1 VSSFLDQN
9 TMKSNRLLPLA
20 ILLAAAGIVAFTII
34 RTRTSDETSRTP
46 GRPVPLIQTSVVA
59 GVPAAATNQPGQAGN
74 AVIPAEKLPAGWQ
87 DFRTITEQERLDR
100 VTAAMENHT
109 LPADLLAFF
118 ETEIFNREHWDVTRN
133 NMANALVWQESPNPR
148 LHELFAKMLADES
161 ESPVWRDYCLQF
173 LSECLKSSSDPEA
186 IKSLLTRY
194 AQGKDGLAGTAI
206 VNVGLQEAAGRMKP
220 GETFSQQLE
229 AQLTDPEV
237 VTPTKLSILAMIGK
251 RNDVRLLPLVRTYAT
266 NTNDSLRRCAIATLG
281 QIGTPDDLPL
291 IRAGLTDPNRAVK
304 MAADAALKAMERRK

>member
-1 VSSFLDQN
+1 
-9 TMKSNRLLPLA
+9 MKRNRLLPLA
-20 ILLAAAGIVAFTII
+20 LMAAAAGIVAFTII
-34 RTRTSDETSRTP
+34 RTRTADVASRAF
-46 GRPVPLIQTSVVA
+46 GKSVPVIQTPVVA
-59 GVPAAATNQPGQAGN
+59 GVPDAATNQPAQAGT

-87 DFRTITEQERLDR
+87 DFRTVTEQERLNR

-118 ETEIFNREHWDVTRN
+118 EMEIFNRQHWNVTRN

-194 AQGKDGLAGTAI
+194 AQGKDGLVGRAI
-206 VNVGLQEAAGRMKP
+206 VNVGLQEATITVDESAGCLFPMVP
-220 GETFSQQLE
+220 
-229 AQLTDPEV
+229 V
-237 VTPTKLSILAMIGK
+237 
-251 RNDVRLLPLVRTYAT
+251 LPV
-266 NTNDSLRRCAIATLG
+266 
-281 QIGTPDDLPL
+281 
-291 IRAGLTDPNRAVK
+291 
-304 MAADAALKAMERRK
+304 

>member
-1 VSSFLDQN
+1 MN
-9 TMKSNRLLPLA
+9 RNRLLPLA

-34 RTRTSDETSRTP
+34 RTRAPGEPSRES
-46 GRPVPLIQTSVVA
+46 GKSVPVIQTPVVA
-59 GVPAAATNQPGQAGN
+59 GVPNAATNQSEKAGV
-74 AVIPAEKLPAGWQ
+74 AVIPSEKFPAGWT
-87 DFRTITEQERLDR
+87 DFRTLTEQERLDR
-100 VTAAMENHT
+100 ATAAMENFT

-118 ETEIFNREHWDVTRN
+118 EKEIFNRQHWDVTRN

-148 LHELFAKMLADES
+148 LHEFFAKMLADES

-173 LSECLKSSSDPEA
+173 LSECLKSSSDPDA

-229 AQLTDPEV
+229 AQMADPEV

-266 NTNDSLRRCAIATLG
+266 NTNDSLRRTAIATLG
-281 QIGTPDDLPL
+281 QIGAPSDLPL
-291 IRAGLTDPNRAVK
+291 IRAGLTDPNRSVQ
-304 MAADAALKAMERRK
+304 MAADAALKAMARRK

>member
-1 VSSFLDQN
+1 
-9 TMKSNRLLPLA
+9 MKRNRLLPLV
-20 ILLAAAGIVAFTII
+20 LLAAAGIVAFTII
-34 RTRTSDETSRTP
+34 RTRTPDVASRESGKPLPVNQTP
-46 GRPVPLIQTSVVA
+46 VVA
-59 GVPAAATNQPGQAGN
+59 GVPNAATNQPAQAGT
-74 AVIPAEKLPAGWQ
+74 AVIPAEKLPVGWT

-118 ETEIFNREHWDVTRN
+118 EMEIFNRQHWDVTRN

-173 LSECLKSSSDPEA
+173 LSECLKSSSDPDA
-186 IKSLLTRY
+186 IQALLIRY

-206 VNVGLQEAAGRMKP
+206 VNIGLQEAAGRMKP

-266 NTNDSLRRCAIATLG
+266 NTNDSLRRTAIATLG
-281 QIGTPDDLPL
+281 QIGAPSDLPL
-291 IRAGLTDPNRAVK
+291 IRAGLTDPNRAVR
-304 MAADAALKAMERRK
+304 MAAEAAVKRIESR

>member
-1 VSSFLDQN
+1 
-9 TMKSNRLLPLA
+9 MKRNRLLPLVF
-20 ILLAAAGIVAFTII
+20 LAAAGIVVFTII
-34 RTRTSDETSRTP
+34 RTRTADVASRES
-46 GRPVPLIQTSVVA
+46 GKPVPVIQTPVVA
-59 GVPAAATNQPGQAGN
+59 GVPAAATNQPAQTGTD
-74 AVIPAEKLPAGWQ
+74 VIPAEKLPVGWT

-109 LPADLLAFF
+109 LSADVLAFF
-118 ETEIFNREHWDVTRN
+118 EKEIFNRQHWDVTRN

-148 LHELFAKMLADES
+148 LHELFVKMLADES

-206 VNVGLQEAAGRMKP
+206 VNVGLQEAAGRMKL

-229 AQLTDPEV
+229 AQLADPEV

-266 NTNDSLRRCAIATLG
+266 NTTDSLRRCAIATLG
-281 QIGTPDDLPL
+281 QIGAPSDLPL
-291 IRAGLTDPNRAVK
+291 IRAGLTDPNRSIQMAAEAAVK
-304 MAADAALKAMERRK
+304 RIESR

>member
-1 VSSFLDQN
+1 
-9 TMKSNRLLPLA
+9 MKRNRFLPLA
-20 ILLAAAGIVAFTII
+20 FLAAAGIVAFTII
-34 RTRTSDETSRTP
+34 RTRAP
-46 GRPVPLIQTSVVA
+46 GLARRESGKSVPVLQTRVVA
-59 GVPAAATNQPGQAGN
+59 GVQAAATNQPGQAG
-74 AVIPAEKLPAGWQ
+74 AGVIPAETLPVGWQ

-109 LPADLLAFF
+109 LSADVLAFF
-118 ETEIFNREHWDVTRN
+118 EKEIFNRQHWDVTRN

-148 LHELFAKMLADES
+148 LHEFFAKMLADES

-173 LSECLKSSSDPEA
+173 LSECLKSSSDPDA

-229 AQLTDPEV
+229 AQMADPEV

-266 NTNDSLRRCAIATLG
+266 NTNDSLRRTAIATLG
-281 QIGTPDDLPL
+281 QIGAPSDLPL
-291 IRAGLTDPNRAVK
+291 IRAGLTDPNRSVQ
-304 MAADAALKAMERRK
+304 MAADAALKAMARRK

>member
-1 VSSFLDQN
+1 MIN
-9 TMKSNRLLPLA
+9 HTMKHNRLRAL
-20 ILLAAAGIVAFTII
+20 IILAAAGIVVFTII
-34 RTRTSDETSRTP
+34 RTRTADVASRES
-46 GRPVPLIQTSVVA
+46 GKPVPVIQTPVVD
-59 GVPAAATNQPGQAGN
+59 GVPAAATNQPGQVGN
-74 AVIPAEKLPAGWQ
+74 AVIPASTLPADWQ

-118 ETEIFNREHWDVTRN
+118 EKEIFNRQHWDVTRN

-194 AQGKDGLAGTAI
+194 AQGKDGLAGTAM

-220 GETFSQQLE
+220 DGTFSQQLE
-229 AQLTDPEV
+229 AQLADPEV

-281 QIGTPDDLPL
+281 QIGAPSDLPL
-291 IRAGLTDPNRAVK
+291 IRAGLTDPNRSVQ
-304 MAADAALKAMERRK
+304 MAADAALVAMDRRK

>member
-1 VSSFLDQN
+1 MN
-9 TMKSNRLLPLA
+9 SNRLLTFA

-34 RTRTSDETSRTP
+34 RTRTP
-46 GRPVPLIQTSVVA
+46 GVARREPVVSVPVIQTPVVD
-59 GVPAAATNQPGQAGN
+59 GVPNAATNQPGQAGT
-74 AVIPAEKLPAGWQ
+74 AVIPAEILPVGWQ

-100 VTAAMENHT
+100 VTAAMEKHT
-109 LPADLLAFF
+109 LPVDLLAFF
-118 ETEIFNREHWDVTRN
+118 EQEIFNRQHWDVTRN

-206 VNVGLQEAAGRMKP
+206 VNVGLQEAAITVDESADCLFPMVP
-220 GETFSQQLE
+220 
-229 AQLTDPEV
+229 V
-237 VTPTKLSILAMIGK
+237 
-251 RNDVRLLPLVRTYAT
+251 LPV
-266 NTNDSLRRCAIATLG
+266 
-281 QIGTPDDLPL
+281 
-291 IRAGLTDPNRAVK
+291 
-304 MAADAALKAMERRK
+304 

>member
-1 VSSFLDQN
+1 MKHNRILSFV
-9 TMKSNRLLPLA
+9 
-20 ILLAAAGIVAFTII
+20 LLAAAAGVVSVMIFQDRAPHAEPSSSVV
-34 RTRTSDETSRTP
+34 E
-46 GRPVPLIQTSVVA
+46 PVPSIPTPVTEDVPDVETPPPEPVRLD
-59 GVPAAATNQPGQAGN
+59 GVPAET
-74 AVIPAEKLPAGWQ
+74 LPVGWA
-87 DFRTITEQERLDR
+87 DFRTLTEHEILNR

-118 ETEIFNREHWDVTRN
+118 EQEIFNREYWAVTRN

-206 VNVGLQEAAGRMKP
+206 VNIGLQEAAGRMKP
-220 GETFSQQLE
+220 DETFSQQLE

-266 NTNDSLRRCAIATLG
+266 NTNDSLRRTAIATLG
-281 QIGTPDDLPL
+281 QIGTPDDLAL

-304 MAADAALKAMERRK
+304 MAADAALKRIESR

>member
-1 VSSFLDQN
+1 MN
-9 TMKSNRLLPLA
+9 RNRLLTLA

-34 RTRTSDETSRTP
+34 RTRTSDVASRES
-46 GRPVPLIQTSVVA
+46 GKPVPLIQTPVVA
-59 GVPAAATNQPGQAGN
+59 GVPNAATNQPGQAGTG
-74 AVIPAEKLPAGWQ
+74 VIPVETLPAGWQ

-109 LPADLLAFF
+109 LPAYLLVFF
-118 ETEIFNREHWDVTRN
+118 EKEIFNRQHWDVTRN

-229 AQLTDPEV
+229 AQLADPEV

-266 NTNDSLRRCAIATLG
+266 NTNDSLRRTAIATLG
-281 QIGTPDDLPL
+281 QIGAPSDLPL
-291 IRAGLTDPNRAVK
+291 IRAGLTDHNRSVQ

>member
-1 VSSFLDQN
+1 MN
-9 TMKSNRLLPLA
+9 RNRLLTLA
-20 ILLAAAGIVAFTII
+20 ILLAAAGIVALTII
-34 RTRTSDETSRTP
+34 RTRAPGLVRRAPVESVPVNQTP
-46 GRPVPLIQTSVVA
+46 VVVRVPD
-59 GVPAAATNQPGQAGN
+59 AATNQPGQTGAG
-74 AVIPAEKLPAGWQ
+74 VIPAETLPAGWQ

-109 LPADLLAFF
+109 LPADLLVFF
-118 ETEIFNREHWDVTRN
+118 EKEIFNRQHWDVTRN

-186 IKSLLTRY
+186 IQSLLTRY

-229 AQLTDPEV
+229 AQLADPEV

-266 NTNDSLRRCAIATLG
+266 NTNDALRRTAIATLG
-281 QIGTPDDLPL
+281 QIGAPSDLPL
-291 IRAGLTDPNRAVK
+291 IRAGLTAPNRSVQ
-304 MAADAALKAMERRK
+304 MAADAALKAMDRRK

>member
-1 VSSFLDQN
+1 MN
-9 TMKSNRLLPLA
+9 RNRLLTLA

-34 RTRTSDETSRTP
+34 RTRAP
-46 GRPVPLIQTSVVA
+46 GLVRREPVEPEPVIQTPVVES
-59 GVPAAATNQPGQAGN
+59 VPAAATNQPVQAGTV
-74 AVIPAEKLPAGWQ
+74 VIPAETMPVGWQ
-87 DFRTITEQERLDR
+87 DFRTLTEQERLNR

-109 LPADLLAFF
+109 LPADVLFFF
-118 ETEIFNREHWDVTRN
+118 EKEIFNRQHWAVTRN

-148 LHELFAKMLADES
+148 LHELFAMMLADES

-186 IKSLLTRY
+186 IKAILTRY

-206 VNVGLQEAAGRMKP
+206 VNIGLQEAAGRMTP
-220 GETFSQQLE
+220 DETFSQQLE
-229 AQLTDPEV
+229 SQLADPEV

-266 NTNDSLRRCAIATLG
+266 NSTDALRRTAIATLG

-304 MAADAALKAMERRK
+304 MAAEAAVKRMESR

>member
-1 VSSFLDQN
+1 
-9 TMKSNRLLPLA
+9 MKRNRLLTLA
-20 ILLAAAGIVAFTII
+20 ILLAAAGIVAFTIL
-34 RTRTSDETSRTP
+34 RTRTSGVASREP
-46 GRPVPLIQTSVVA
+46 GKPVPVNQTPVVA
-59 GVPAAATNQPGQAGN
+59 GVPNAATNQSGQAGT
-74 AVIPAEKLPAGWQ
+74 AVIPAEKLPVGWT

-109 LPADLLAFF
+109 LPADVLAFF
-118 ETEIFNREHWDVTRN
+118 EKEIFNRQHWDVTRN

-148 LHELFAKMLADES
+148 LHELFAKMLAEES

-229 AQLTDPEV
+229 AQMADPEV

-266 NTNDSLRRCAIATLG
+266 NTNDSLRRTAIATLG
-281 QIGTPDDLPL
+281 QIGTPDDLAL

-304 MAADAALKAMERRK
+304 MAAEAALKAMDRRK